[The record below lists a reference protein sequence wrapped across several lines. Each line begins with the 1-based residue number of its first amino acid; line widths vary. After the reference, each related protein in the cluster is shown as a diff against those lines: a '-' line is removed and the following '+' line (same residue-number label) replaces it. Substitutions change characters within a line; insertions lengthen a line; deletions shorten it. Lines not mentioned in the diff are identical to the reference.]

1 MLILGI
7 DPGSV
12 HTGFGLLAHRGQS
25 FEAVEF
31 GRISCRSNQPLA
43 DRLARLA
50 RELTVLVEKHEP
62 EAAVLETPFHGL
74 NSRSLMVLS
83 QARGALLAVLGGRE
97 LEVLEYTPA
106 EVKKAV
112 TGSGR
117 ADKAQVSWMV
127 CQQLAIS
134 PSGLSEDASDALAV
148 ALCYAHRRRMDGLLK
163 RHSKNR

>member
-12 HTGFGLLAHRGQS
+12 HTGYGLVSHEGQR
-25 FEAVEF
+25 FAAVAF
-31 GRISCRSNQPLA
+31 GRISCPSGQPLA

-50 RELTVLVEKHEP
+50 RELTALVEEHSP

-74 NSRSLMVLS
+74 NTRSLVVLA
-83 QARGALLAVLGGRE
+83 QARGALLATLGGRD
-97 LEVLEYTPA
+97 LEVFEYSPA

-117 ADKAQVSWMV
+117 ADKKQVAFMV
-127 CQQLAIS
+127 CQQLSIS
-134 PSGLSEDASDALAV
+134 ASGLSEDASDALAV
-148 ALCYAHRRRMDGLLK
+148 ALCYAHRRRMDRLLGSRSTK
-163 RHSKNR
+163 